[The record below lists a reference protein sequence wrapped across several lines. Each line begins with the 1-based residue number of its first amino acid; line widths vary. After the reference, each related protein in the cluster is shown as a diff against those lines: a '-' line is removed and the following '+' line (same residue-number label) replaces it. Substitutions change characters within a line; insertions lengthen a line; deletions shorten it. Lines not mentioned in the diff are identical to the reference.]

1 MNILNQK
8 ETKKNIESENVTRNS
23 NFELLRILSMLFIVI
38 YHMIIHGRVFEDIS
52 SNSVKEILT
61 IIEFLII
68 IHVNL
73 FVLITGYFQS
83 ESNFKQ
89 SKFWSIINSSLF
101 YKLIIIIVLSL
112 FGIISLNKLTIL
124 KELFIINLS
133 QYWFIKVYL
142 FLYCL
147 SPFINILIRNITRK
161 NYQKLIIVLF
171 VLFSVIPY
179 ITGEQGFENNGYTLY
194 NFIFLYLVGGY
205 LRKYPLENSYFMRR
219 FSKNL
224 VIIFFVSIYIFAAM
238 LNYSISKTC
247 MSLLNINT
255 IMNEISNNVLRMT
268 LMYSNPLIIIQSITF
283 FYIFKMLKFKS
294 SFVNSISRTTLGVYL
309 IHDNNY
315 IRKILYDCI
324 NIHNSTIDSYWFIL
338 YLLLM
343 SIIVFVCCSIIEWLR
358 QLVFKFI
365 YTRKVSKKIRDNYY
379 NWIHSIRIEK
389 IENAQLKK

>member
-142 FLYCL
+142 F
-147 SPFINILIRNITRK
+147 T
-161 NYQKLIIVLF
+161 
-171 VLFSVIPY
+171 
-179 ITGEQGFENNGYTLY
+179 
-194 NFIFLYLVGGY
+194 
-205 LRKYPLENSYFMRR
+205 
-219 FSKNL
+219 
-224 VIIFFVSIYIFAAM
+224 
-238 LNYSISKTC
+238 
-247 MSLLNINT
+247 T
-255 IMNEISNNVLRMT
+255 I
-268 LMYSNPLIIIQSITF
+268 
-283 FYIFKMLKFKS
+283 
-294 SFVNSISRTTLGVYL
+294 
-309 IHDNNY
+309 
-315 IRKILYDCI
+315 IRK
-324 NIHNSTIDSYWFIL
+324 
-338 YLLLM
+338 
-343 SIIVFVCCSIIEWLR
+343 
-358 QLVFKFI
+358 
-365 YTRKVSKKIRDNYY
+365 KV
-379 NWIHSIRIEK
+379 
-389 IENAQLKK
+389 L

>member
-268 LMYSNPLIIIQSITF
+268 LMYSNPLIIIQSIAF

-365 YTRKVSKKIRDNYY
+365 YTRKVSKNIRDNYY

-389 IENAQLKK
+389 IEN